1 MLLAAAVT
9 ESAGATDIAA
19 LDADVLIFNNAGT
32 DAAGLADLKLT
43 ATRQDGTT
51 AEVRLGDIAEIEE
64 ARGFS
69 SISRE
74 NQRRYVTVS
83 ASVADGYNVTLT
95 ARAGERAMAD
105 YEAPAGVSYTYSGEN
120 ETIMTSLG
128 DLLWMLLLG
137 VLIVYLIMVAQFQ
150 SLLSPL
156 IVMFAIPLAFTG
168 GLLALAIFG
177 FEVSVVAMIG
187 FVILV
192 GVVVNNGIVL
202 VDCTNR
208 LREDG
213 MERSEAVV
221 EAGRM
226 RMRPV
231 LMTAL
236 TTILGLLPMALGIGL
251 GVTLVQPVAI
261 AGIGGLAY
269 ATLMT
274 LLLVPVLYDGLHKK
288 PLRRVTAEELAE
300 TEETV

>member
-1 MLLAAAVT
+1 MTHEQYMKNLNVPAGPVDCVLDTDTYNEIDDQFALSLMVKSEKCNVKALLAAPF
-9 ESAGATDIAA
+9 
-19 LDADVLIFNNAGT
+19 FNSN
-32 DAAGLADLKLT
+32 
-43 ATRQDGTT
+43 
-51 AEVRLGDIAEIEE
+51 
-64 ARGFS
+64 S
-69 SISRE
+69 
-74 NQRRYVTVS
+74 
-83 ASVADGYNVTLT
+83 
-95 ARAGERAMAD
+95 
-105 YEAPAGVSYTYSGEN
+105 
-120 ETIMTSLG
+120 TS
-128 DLLWMLLLG
+128 
-137 VLIVYLIMVAQFQ
+137 
-150 SLLSPL
+150 P
-156 IVMFAIPLAFTG
+156 
-168 GLLALAIFG
+168 
-177 FEVSVVAMIG
+177 
-187 FVILV
+187 
-192 GVVVNNGIVL
+192 
-202 VDCTNR
+202 
-208 LREDG
+208 EDG